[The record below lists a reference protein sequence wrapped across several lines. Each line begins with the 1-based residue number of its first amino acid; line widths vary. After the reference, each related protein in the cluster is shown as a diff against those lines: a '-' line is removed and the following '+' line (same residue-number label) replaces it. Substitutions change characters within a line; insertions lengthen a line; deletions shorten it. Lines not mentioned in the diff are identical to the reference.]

1 MPVIQSVADWSSP
14 DHCPHP
20 GAMLGLANSI
30 AVYAVYRYR
39 PGEGLLIGFVR
50 VFLGALFGAVM
61 SALIYSLAG
70 SVFCLA
76 GMLLLRKVIEEKY
89 IWLSSVFGAVLHN
102 IGQIT
107 AAVLVTQTAGV
118 LAYLPFLL
126 VSGCLAGAFTGICA
140 QLILR
145 RLSGKRIV

>member
-1 MPVIQSVADWSSP
+1 
-14 DHCPHP
+14 
-20 GAMLGLANSI
+20 
-30 AVYAVYRYR
+30 
-39 PGEGLLIGFVR
+39 
-50 VFLGALFGAVM
+50 M